1 LSIKKFLKK
10 HFSSLAFFYRYLRY
24 RLLLLLVV
32 SILVGLL
39 DGLGLAMFLPLLEF
53 VADSGTQATTKSMG
67 NLAFLLDGIRA
78 MGLELTLT
86 VVLLTMLAFFFLKGV
101 AKWLES
107 YLNVI
112 YQQYFIRKVRVENI
126 EALTNYSYHA
136 FVTADAGKVQNTL
149 SGEVGRV
156 VQAYRTY
163 SQMLQQGVMVL
174 TYAGLA
180 FLANPEFAL
189 LVLVGGVL
197 SNFMF
202 NILYKKT
209 KRLSQQYVK
218 SSHRFQGL
226 LIQKV
231 AFFKYLKA
239 TGSIRAYAQNL
250 KEMVYEIEESMRKMG
265 VLNSIMAGVRE
276 PMMMAIVVGTILVQV
291 QLLGGSLSTIILS
304 LLFFYRALT
313 AVTQLQT
320 SYNQFLS
327 FSGSLS
333 SMRHFIADLRQQ
345 RAPNGKATF
354 SGFDRAIQLNNMS
367 FGYQPDDLILQDIN
381 LSLQR
386 KETLALVGESGSGK
400 TTLMNI
406 LSGLLQPTDGQMQV
420 DGQDAAQLDF
430 STYQNRIGYIT
441 QEPVIFDDTVFNN
454 VTFWAE
460 KSDANL
466 KRFWAALEKASIAEF
481 VRTQPDAEDARL
493 GNNGINLSGGQK
505 QRISIARELYKE
517 VDFLF
522 MDEATSA
529 LDSETERAI
538 QENIDQLK
546 GKYTILIIAHRLSTI
561 KNADRVVVLKQGRID
576 HIGTYEELIAQSVSF
591 KRMVEL
597 QEV

>member
-1 LSIKKFLKK
+1 MKTLTLKYLP
-10 HFSSLAFFYRYLRY
+10 SLTFFYRYLRY
-24 RLLLLLVV
+24 RLALLLAV

-53 VADSGTQATTKSMG
+53 VADSGKQATNESMG

-78 MGLELTLT
+78 LGLELTLT
-86 VVLLTMLAFFFLKGV
+86 VVLLTMLAFFTLKGV

-112 YQQYFIRKVRVENI
+112 YQQYFIRKIRVENI
-126 EALTNYSYHA
+126 EALAEYNYQA
-136 FVTADAGKVQNTL
+136 FVTADAGAIQNTL
-149 SGEVGRV
+149 STEVERV
-156 VQAYRTY
+156 VQAYRWY
-163 SQMLQQGVMVL
+163 SRILQQGAMVL

-197 SNFMF
+197 SNFLF
-202 NILYKKT
+202 SILYKKT
-209 KRLSQQYVK
+209 KQLSQLYVK

-239 TGSIRAYAQNL
+239 TGSIRAYAENL
-250 KEMVYEIEESMRKMG
+250 KEMVYEIEDSVRKMG
-265 VLNSIMAGVRE
+265 ILNSIMTGVRE
-276 PMMMAIVVGTILVQV
+276 PMMMAIVVGTILVQI

-304 LLFFYRALT
+304 LLFFYRALSS
-313 AVTQLQT
+313 VTQLQT
-320 SYNQFLS
+320 SYNRFLS
-327 FSGSLS
+327 FSGSIIN
-333 SMRHFIADLRQQ
+333 MQHFIADLRQQ
-345 RAPNGKATF
+345 RAPNGQAVF
-354 SGFDRAIQLNNMS
+354 SGFDRAVQLNNMN
-367 FGYQPDDLILQDIN
+367 FGYQADDLILQDIN
-381 LSLQR
+381 LSLHR

-406 LSGLLQPTDGQMQV
+406 LSGLLQPTAGQMRV
-420 DGQDAAQLDF
+420 DGQDAVELDI
-430 STYQNRIGYIT
+430 SSYQNRIGYIT
-441 QEPVIFDDTVFNN
+441 QEAVIFDDTVFNN

-460 KSDANL
+460 RTEANL
-466 KRFWAALEKASIAEF
+466 ERFWAALEKASIAEF
-481 VRTQPDAEDARL
+481 VRTQPGAEDARL

-505 QRISIARELYKE
+505 QRISIARELYKD

-538 QENIDQLK
+538 QDNIDQLK
-546 GKYTILIIAHRLSTI
+546 GQYTILIIAHRLSTI
-561 KNADRVVVLKQGRID
+561 KNADRVVVLKRGRID